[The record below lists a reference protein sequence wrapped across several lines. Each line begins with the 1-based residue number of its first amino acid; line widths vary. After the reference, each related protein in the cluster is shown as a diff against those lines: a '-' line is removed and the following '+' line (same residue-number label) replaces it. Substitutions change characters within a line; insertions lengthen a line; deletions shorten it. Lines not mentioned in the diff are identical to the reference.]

1 MSDPFIF
8 LIKEKNRLVQLYDDE
23 RLDYVVSDESLQ
35 IIQSPS
41 VFSYSLDAV
50 LLAKFANIPIA
61 KGKILELCSGNG
73 IIPLLLSKRTKATI
87 TGLEIQ
93 DRLVEMAK
101 RNIQLNQLDEQVV
114 IHHGNLRERHPSLKQ
129 SYYDSVICNPPYFPT
144 PKASEH
150 N

>member
-23 RLDYVVSDESLQ
+23 RLDYVVSDQYLY
-35 IIQSPS
+35 IIQSPI
-41 VFSYSLDAV
+41 FFYYSLDD
-50 LLAKFANIPIA
+50 LLLTKFDNIQIS

-101 RNIQLNQLDEQVV
+101 R
-114 IHHGNLRERHPSLKQ
+114 
-129 SYYDSVICNPPYFPT
+129 
-144 PKASEH
+144 
-150 N
+150 